1 MQFPKLWGVQ
11 MAKAIA
17 KGKPKGA
24 ARGKAKLARPK
35 PTRTKSTRPKGELRR
50 KVGEWLKDNFQAESI
65 YFYRLA
71 GLTMFLVVFGLV
83 MVLSSSS
90 IDSLVANRDAFYVF
104 SRQSLY
110 ALVGFLVMLII
121 SALKLSTIRLSVRL
135 ALLFGF
141 ALQLSVPFIG
151 ITVNGN
157 TNWISIF
164 GWTLQPAEFLKVALI
179 MYIAW
184 FVSNREE
191 ELEDP
196 RRVLLPIL
204 LVGAAAL
211 GLVMI
216 GRDLGTAT
224 IIALIIF
231 GTVAI
236 IGAPLK
242 PLGQVF
248 VLVAIAGVFAATSS
262 PSRMARITAWL
273 NPGSPTSEAFNWQY
287 EHGTW
292 ALAAGGIF
300 GVGLGNSKMKWSWI
314 PEVENDFIFA
324 VIGEELGLIGALV
337 VIGIFALLI
346 SSLIGIMNR
355 SESTFSRVMVIGVI
369 VWIVSQSA
377 VNIAVVLGVLPVL
390 GVPLPLISAGGSS
403 LIATL
408 GAIGLVLAIEK
419 DNHRNGRRARQR

>member
-1 MQFPKLWGVQ
+1 MKN
-11 MAKAIA
+11 
-17 KGKPKGA
+17 KPRVP
-24 ARGKAKLARPK
+24 ARNKVKSTRP
-35 PTRTKSTRPKGELRR
+35 KSTRPKGELRR
-50 KVGEWLKDNFQAESI
+50 KIGEWLRDNFQAESI

-71 GLTMFLVVFGLV
+71 GLTIFLVVFGLV

-104 SRQSLY
+104 TRQSLFALAGFFLMVVITAFKLPALRFSVRY
-110 ALVGFLVMLII
+110 ALLLGFGM
-121 SALKLSTIRLSVRL
+121 
-135 ALLFGF
+135 
-141 ALQLSVPFIG
+141 QLSVPFIG

-164 GWTLQPAEFLKVALI
+164 GLTLQPAEFLKVALI

-191 ELEDP
+191 ELDDP
-196 RRVLLPIL
+196 KRVLYPIL
-204 LVGAAAL
+204 LVGGAAL
-211 GLVMI
+211 ALVMI

-224 IIALIIF
+224 IIALIVF
-231 GTVAI
+231 GTSAI
-236 IGAPLK
+236 VGAPLK
-242 PLGQVF
+242 PLGQIF

-262 PSRMARITAWL
+262 ASRMARITAWL

-355 SESTFSRVMVIGVI
+355 SESTFSRVLVVGVI

-403 LIATL
+403 MIATL

-419 DNHRNGRRARQR
+419 DNHRNGSRARRR

>member
-1 MQFPKLWGVQ
+1 
-11 MAKAIA
+11 MANTTTNS
-17 KGKPKGA
+17 
-24 ARGKAKLARPK
+24 KAKVSARNKVK
-35 PTRTKSTRPKGELRR
+35 PTRSKSTRPKGELRR
-50 KVGEWLKDNFQAESI
+50 KIGEWLRDNFQAESI

-71 GLTMFLVVFGLV
+71 GLTIFLVVFGLV

-104 SRQSLY
+104 TRQSLY
-110 ALVGFLVMLII
+110 ALGGFLLMLGI
-121 SALKLSTIRLSVRL
+121 SALKLPALRFLVRY
-135 ALLFGF
+135 ALLLGFGM
-141 ALQLSVPFIG
+141 QLSVPFIG

-164 GWTLQPAEFLKVALI
+164 GLTLQPAEFLKVALI

-191 ELEDP
+191 ELDDP
-196 RRVLLPIL
+196 KRVLYPIL
-204 LVGAAAL
+204 LVGGAAL
-211 GLVMI
+211 ALVMI

-224 IIALIIF
+224 IIALIVF
-231 GTVAI
+231 GTAAI
-236 IGAPLK
+236 VGAPLK
-242 PLGQVF
+242 PLGQIF
-248 VLVAIAGVFAATSS
+248 ILVAAAGFFAATSS
-262 PSRMARITAWL
+262 ASRMARITAWL

-337 VIGIFALLI
+337 VIGIFALLV

-355 SESTFSRVMVIGVI
+355 SESTFSRVLVVGVI

-403 LIATL
+403 MIATL

-419 DNHRNGRRARQR
+419 DNHRNGRRARRR

>member
-1 MQFPKLWGVQ
+1 
-11 MAKAIA
+11 MARTAVA
-17 KGKPKGA
+17 KKRSPVAKKSTKPTP
-24 ARGKAKLARPK
+24 ARGNRKARVV
-35 PTRTKSTRPKGELRR
+35 S
-50 KVGEWLKDNFQAESI
+50 WLKDNFQAESI
-65 YFYRLA
+65 HFYRLA
-71 GLTMFLVVFGLV
+71 GLTGFLVVFGLV

-110 ALVGFLVMLII
+110 AVIGLSLMLVI
-121 SALKLSTIRLSVRL
+121 SALKLARIQNLVKAAL
-135 ALLFGF
+135 ALGFG
-141 ALQLSVPFIG
+141 LQLSIPFIG
-151 ITVNGN
+151 ISVNGN
-157 TNWISIF
+157 TNWISIAGF
-164 GWTLQPAEFLKVALI
+164 TLQPSEFLKVSLI

-184 FVSNREE
+184 FVSNREH
-191 ELEDP
+191 ELDDP
-196 RRVLLPIL
+196 KRVLMPVLF
-204 LVGAAAL
+204 VGAAAL
-211 GLVMI
+211 GLVMF

-224 IIALIIF
+224 IIALIVF

-236 IGAPLK
+236 IGAPLR
-242 PLGQVF
+242 PLVQVF
-248 VLVAIAGVFAATSS
+248 AGVAVLAVLATTSS
-262 PSRMARITAWL
+262 ASRMARINAWL
-273 NPGSPTSEAFNWQY
+273 NPGSASSEAFNWQY

-324 VIGEELGLIGALV
+324 VIGEELGLVGALV

-346 SSLIGIMNR
+346 SSLIAIMNR
-355 SESTFSRVMVIGVI
+355 SQSTFSRVLVVGVI
-369 VWIVSQSA
+369 VWLVSQSA

-419 DNHRNGRRARQR
+419 DNHRNGVRPRRR

>member
-1 MQFPKLWGVQ
+1 VIEV
-11 MAKAIA
+11 ANAV
-17 KGKPKGA
+17 
-24 ARGKAKLARPK
+24 
-35 PTRTKSTRPKGELRR
+35 TKSKTKTVARNTSKASRPKGERRR
-50 KVGEWLKDNFQAESI
+50 KIGEWLKDNFQAESI

-71 GLTMFLVVFGLV
+71 GLTGFLVVFGLV

-110 ALVGFLVMLII
+110 AVVGLGVMLFI
-121 SALKLSTIRLSVRL
+121 SSLKLKIIQNLVK
-135 ALLFGF
+135 AAVIFGF

-157 TNWISIF
+157 TNWISIAGF
-164 GWTLQPAEFLKVALI
+164 TLQPAEFLKVALI

-184 FVSNREE
+184 FVSNREH
-191 ELEDP
+191 ELDDS
-196 RRVLLPIL
+196 RRVLVPVLI
-204 LVGAAAL
+204 VGAAAL
-211 GLVMI
+211 GLVML
-216 GRDLGTAT
+216 GRDLGTAI
-224 IIALIIF
+224 IIALIVF
-231 GTVAI
+231 VTLAI
-236 IGAPLK
+236 IGAPLR
-242 PLGQVF
+242 PLSQIFIAVAAVG
-248 VLVAIAGVFAATSS
+248 VLAAVSS
-262 PSRMARITAWL
+262 ASRMARITAWL
-273 NPGSPTSEAFNWQY
+273 NPGSASSEAFNWQY

-292 ALAAGGIF
+292 ALAAGGVF

-324 VIGEELGLIGALV
+324 VIGEELGFIGALV
-337 VIGIFALLI
+337 VIGMFALLI

-355 SESTFSRVMVIGVI
+355 SESTFGRVLIVGVI
-369 VWIVSQSA
+369 VWIVSQAA

-408 GAIGLVLAIEK
+408 GAIGLVLAVEK
-419 DNHRNGRRARQR
+419 DNHRNGRRPIRR

>member
-1 MQFPKLWGVQ
+1 MARTA
-11 MAKAIA
+11 MAKKRSPLPKKSA
-17 KGKPKGA
+17 KLTN
-24 ARGKAKLARPK
+24 ARGN
-35 PTRTKSTRPKGELRR
+35 R
-50 KVGEWLKDNFQAESI
+50 KVRLVNWLKENFQAESI
-65 YFYRLA
+65 HFYRLA
-71 GLTMFLVVFGLV
+71 GLTGFLVVFGLV

-110 ALVGFLVMLII
+110 AVIGLSLMMVI
-121 SALKLSTIRLSVRL
+121 SALKLARIQNLVKA
-135 ALLFGF
+135 ALVLGFG
-141 ALQLSVPFIG
+141 LQLSIPFIG
-151 ITVNGN
+151 ISVNGN
-157 TNWISIF
+157 TNWISIAGF
-164 GWTLQPAEFLKVALI
+164 TLQPSEFLKVALI

-184 FVSNREE
+184 FVNNREH
-191 ELEDP
+191 ELDDP
-196 RRVLLPIL
+196 KRVLMPIL
-204 LVGAAAL
+204 IVGAAAL
-211 GLVMI
+211 ALVMY

-224 IIALIIF
+224 IIALIVF

-236 IGAPLK
+236 IGAPLR
-242 PLGQVF
+242 PLLQVG
-248 VLVAIAGVFAATSS
+248 AGVAVLAAFATTSS
-262 PSRMARITAWL
+262 ASRMARITAWL
-273 NPGSPTSEAFNWQY
+273 NPGTASSEAFNWQY

-337 VIGIFALLI
+337 VIGIIALLI
-346 SSLIGIMNR
+346 SSLITIMNR
-355 SESTFSRVMVIGVI
+355 SASTFSRVLVVGVI
-369 VWIVSQSA
+369 VWLVSQSA

-419 DNHRNGRRARQR
+419 DNHRNGVRPRGR

>member
-1 MQFPKLWGVQ
+1 
-11 MAKAIA
+11 MAKANTA
-17 KGKPKGA
+17 RTVKTNVRRKPKAGRV
-24 ARGKAKLARPK
+24 RG
-35 PTRTKSTRPKGELRR
+35 ERR
-50 KVGEWLKDNFQAESI
+50 QKFAEWLRDNFQAESI

-71 GLTMFLVVFGLV
+71 GLTGFLVVFGLV

-110 ALVGFLVMLII
+110 AVVGLGVMLFI
-121 SALKLSTIRLSVRL
+121 SSLKLAIIQNLVK
-135 ALLFGF
+135 AAVVFGF

-157 TNWISIF
+157 TNWISIAGF
-164 GWTLQPAEFLKVALI
+164 TLQPAEFLKVALI
-179 MYIAW
+179 MYMAW
-184 FVSNREE
+184 FVSNREH
-191 ELEDP
+191 ELDDP
-196 RRVLLPIL
+196 RRVLLPV
-204 LVGAAAL
+204 LVVGGVGLA
-211 GLVMI
+211 LVML
-216 GRDLGTAT
+216 GRDLGTAI
-224 IIALIIF
+224 IIALIVF
-231 GTVAI
+231 GTLTI
-236 IGAPLK
+236 IGAPLA
-242 PLGQVF
+242 PLMQVF
-248 VLVAIAGVFAATSS
+248 AGVAIAGALAAMSS
-262 PSRMARITAWL
+262 GSRMARINAWL
-273 NPGSPTSEAFNWQY
+273 NPDSASSDAFNWQY

-292 ALAAGGIF
+292 ALAAGGVF

-324 VIGEELGLIGALV
+324 VIGEELGFIGALV
-337 VIGIFALLI
+337 VIGIFALLV

-355 SESTFSRVMVIGVI
+355 SDSTFGKVLVVGVI
-369 VWIVSQSA
+369 VWIVAQSA

-419 DNHRNGRRARQR
+419 DNHRNGSRSRKR

>member
-1 MQFPKLWGVQ
+1 MARPIAKTKTKASSR
-11 MAKAIA
+11 AKAKPA
-17 KGKPKGA
+17 KAKPTRVKSAKPKG
-24 ARGKAKLARPK
+24 
-35 PTRTKSTRPKGELRR
+35 ERR
-50 KVGEWLKDNFQAESI
+50 RRIGEWLRDNFQAESI

-71 GLTMFLVVFGLV
+71 GLTLFLVVFGLV

-104 SRQSLY
+104 NRQSLF
-110 ALVGFLVMLII
+110 AIAGFVLMVVI
-121 SALKLSTIRLSVRL
+121 SALKISAIRQLVRY
-135 ALLFGF
+135 ALLLGFG
-141 ALQLSVPFIG
+141 LQLSVPFIG
-151 ITVNGN
+151 VTVNGN

-164 GWTLQPAEFLKVALI
+164 GFTLQPAEFLKVALI

-191 ELEDP
+191 ELDDP
-196 RRVLLPIL
+196 KRVLYPIL
-204 LVGAAAL
+204 LVGGAAL
-211 GLVMI
+211 ALVMI

-224 IIALIIF
+224 IIALIVF
-231 GTVAI
+231 GTTAI
-236 IGAPLK
+236 IGAPIK
-242 PLGQVF
+242 PLGQIF
-248 VLVAIAGVFAATSS
+248 ALVVIAGIFAATSS
-262 PSRMARITAWL
+262 ASRMARITAWL

-292 ALAAGGIF
+292 ALAAGGII

-324 VIGEELGLIGALV
+324 VIGEEHGLIGALV
-337 VIGIFALLI
+337 VIAIFILLV

-355 SESTFSRVMVIGVI
+355 SESTFSRVLVVGVI

-403 LIATL
+403 MIATL

-419 DNHRNGRRARQR
+419 DNHRNGRRSRTR

>member
-1 MQFPKLWGVQ
+1 MPKVKDSRRSKVT
-11 MAKAIA
+11 A
-17 KGKPKGA
+17 GK
-24 ARGKAKLARPK
+24 KAK
-35 PTRTKSTRPKGELRR
+35 SFRPKGDRR
-50 KVGEWLKDNFQAESI
+50 QRIAEWLRDNFQAESI

-71 GLTMFLVVFGLV
+71 GLTGFLVVFGLV

-110 ALVGFLVMLII
+110 AVVGLGVMLFI
-121 SALKLSTIRLSVRL
+121 SSLKLKVIQNLVK
-135 ALLFGF
+135 AAVVFGF
-141 ALQLSVPFIG
+141 ALQLSVPFLG

-157 TNWISIF
+157 TNWISIAGF
-164 GWTLQPAEFLKVALI
+164 TLQPAEFLKVSLI

-184 FVSNREE
+184 FVSNREH
-191 ELEDP
+191 ELDDP
-196 RRVLLPIL
+196 RRVLLPVLI
-204 LVGAAAL
+204 VGGAALA
-211 GLVMI
+211 LVML
-216 GRDLGTAT
+216 GRDLGTAI
-224 IIALIIF
+224 IIALIVF
-231 GTVAI
+231 GTLVIA
-236 IGAPLK
+236 GAPLR
-242 PLGQVF
+242 PLVQVF
-248 VLVAIAGVFAATSS
+248 IGVAIAGALAAFSS
-262 PSRMARITAWL
+262 ASRMARINAWL
-273 NPGSPTSEAFNWQY
+273 NPDAASSDAFNWQY

-292 ALAAGGIF
+292 ALAAGGVF

-337 VIGIFALLI
+337 VIGIFALLV

-355 SESTFSRVMVIGVI
+355 SDSSFGRIAIIGVI

-408 GAIGLVLAIEK
+408 GAIGIVLAIEK
-419 DNHRNGRRARQR
+419 DNHRNGSRSNRR

>member
-1 MQFPKLWGVQ
+1 MPKVKNLRKSKVTSS
-11 MAKAIA
+11 K
-17 KGKPKGA
+17 K
-24 ARGKAKLARPK
+24 
-35 PTRTKSTRPKGELRR
+35 TRSMRPKGERR
-50 KVGEWLKDNFQAESI
+50 QRIAEWLRDNFQAESI

-71 GLTMFLVVFGLV
+71 GLTGFLVVFGLV

-110 ALVGFLVMLII
+110 AVVGLGVMLFI
-121 SALKLSTIRLSVRL
+121 SSLKLKVIQNLVK
-135 ALLFGF
+135 AAVVFGF
-141 ALQLSVPFIG
+141 ALQLSVPFLG

-157 TNWISIF
+157 TNWISIAGF
-164 GWTLQPAEFLKVALI
+164 TLQPAEFLKVALI
-179 MYIAW
+179 MYMAW
-184 FVSNREE
+184 FVSNREH
-191 ELEDP
+191 ELDDP
-196 RRVLLPIL
+196 RRVLLPVLI
-204 LVGAAAL
+204 VGGAALA
-211 GLVMI
+211 LVML
-216 GRDLGTAT
+216 GRDLGTAI
-224 IIALIIF
+224 IIALIVF
-231 GTVAI
+231 GTLVIA
-236 IGAPLK
+236 GAPLR
-242 PLGQVF
+242 PLVQVF
-248 VLVAIAGVFAATSS
+248 VGVAIAGALAAFSS
-262 PSRMARITAWL
+262 ASRMARINAWL
-273 NPGSPTSEAFNWQY
+273 NPDAASSDAFNWQY

-292 ALAAGGIF
+292 ALAAGGVF

-337 VIGIFALLI
+337 VIGIFALLV

-355 SESTFSRVMVIGVI
+355 SDSSFGRIIIIGVI

-408 GAIGLVLAIEK
+408 GAIGIVLAIEK
-419 DNHRNGRRARQR
+419 DNHRNGSRASRR

>member
-1 MQFPKLWGVQ
+1 
-11 MAKAIA
+11 MAKKRSPLPKKSA
-17 KGKPKGA
+17 KLTN
-24 ARGKAKLARPK
+24 ARGN
-35 PTRTKSTRPKGELRR
+35 R
-50 KVGEWLKDNFQAESI
+50 KVRLVNWLKENFQAESI
-65 YFYRLA
+65 HFYRLA
-71 GLTMFLVVFGLV
+71 GLTGFLVVFGLV

-110 ALVGFLVMLII
+110 AVIGLTLMMVI
-121 SALKLSTIRLSVRL
+121 SAQKLSRIQNLVKA
-135 ALLFGF
+135 ALVLGFG
-141 ALQLSVPFIG
+141 LQLSIPFIG
-151 ITVNGN
+151 ISVNGN
-157 TNWISIF
+157 TNWISIAGF
-164 GWTLQPAEFLKVALI
+164 TLQPSEFLKVALI

-184 FVSNREE
+184 FVNNREH
-191 ELEDP
+191 ELDDP
-196 RRVLLPIL
+196 KRVLMPVLI
-204 LVGAAAL
+204 VGAAAL
-211 GLVMI
+211 ALVMY

-224 IIALIIF
+224 IIALIVF

-236 IGAPLK
+236 IGAPLR
-242 PLGQVF
+242 PLLQVG
-248 VLVAIAGVFAATSS
+248 AGVAVLAAFATTSS
-262 PSRMARITAWL
+262 ASRMARITAWL
-273 NPGSPTSEAFNWQY
+273 NPGTASSEAFNWQY

-337 VIGIFALLI
+337 VIGIIALLI
-346 SSLIGIMNR
+346 SSLITIMNR
-355 SESTFSRVMVIGVI
+355 SASTFSRVLVVGVI
-369 VWIVSQSA
+369 VWLVSQSA

-419 DNHRNGRRARQR
+419 DNHRNGVRPKGR